1 MAVVPEARFGRG
13 RVPSRRRFFRLAAV
27 AIAVVTGCGRAR
39 TQRRSGKTEVKG
51 TVTLDGLPLGG
62 AVITIVSVADPNR
75 ASGALVL
82 ADGSYHCD
90 NAPAGAVII
99 GVENDSVRSAGAA
112 IIGVEN
118 GSVRFARDKSLE
130 SLPRVPAR
138 YKDWKTSGLKAVLVE
153 KQTTVVP
160 LELSTKPAAR

>member
-1 MAVVPEARFGRG
+1 MAAVPDTQAGQE
-13 RVPSRRRFFRLAAV
+13 RVPSRRAFFRLAAAAAAV
-27 AIAVVTGCGRAR
+27 ATGCGRTR
-39 TQRRSGKTEVKG
+39 KQRRSGRTEVKG

-82 ADGSYHCD
+82 ADGSYYCD

-99 GVENDSVRSAGAA
+99 GVENDSVRFAGGEA
-112 IIGVEN
+112 
-118 GSVRFARDKSLE
+118 LE

-138 YKDWKTSGLKAVLVE
+138 YKNWKTSGLKAVLVE

>member
-1 MAVVPEARFGRG
+1 MSNMAVLPKAQAGRG
-13 RVPSRRRFFRLAAV
+13 RAPSRRAFFELAAAAV
-27 AIAVVTGCGRAR
+27 AAATGCGRAR
-39 TQRRSGKTEVKG
+39 TQRRSGRTEVKG
-51 TVTLDGLPLGG
+51 TVTLDGQPLGG
-62 AVITIVSVADPNR
+62 AVITIVSVADPER

-82 ADGSYHCD
+82 ADGSYYCD

-99 GVENDSVRSAGAA
+99 GVENDSVRFAG
-112 IIGVEN
+112 GEE
-118 GSVRFARDKSLE
+118 LE